1 LEKKE
6 GNMDLLREA
15 QSLSPRLAQWLQAI
29 GEQLFVFAEDH
40 PLKHSSH
47 NHVHLFLLEYEA
59 DTHPQITL
67 AFRCRIVS
75 FIFETWKQRL
85 KGYRPY
91 QEAGFRL
98 YLYEDSAP
106 TVSVVAE
113 TPYGFPY
120 GGQPVFV
127 HSPAEVM
134 ERYVGSS
141 WHERFPTASSRDTEP
156 EYLLETIGK
165 QNGSIGRSTAN
176 SLHMT
181 TAELRQWIEWFD
193 LQEPVNRLRKKYGR
207 RPAQFLNPDELLEI
221 APYRIYELKL
231 SARY

>member
-1 LEKKE
+1 
-6 GNMDLLREA
+6 MLREA
-15 QSLSPRLAQWLQAI
+15 QRFSPRLALWLQAI
-29 GEQLFVFAEDH
+29 GEQPFVFAGQH
-40 PLKHSSH
+40 PNQHSSH
-47 NHVHLFLLEYEA
+47 NHVHLFVLEYEA
-59 DTHPQITL
+59 DIHPQITL
-67 AFRCRIVS
+67 AFRCQVVS

-106 TVSVVAE
+106 TVSVLAE

-120 GGQPVFV
+120 SGQPVFV

-134 ERYVGSS
+134 ERYVGFS
-141 WHERFPTASSRDTEP
+141 WRERFLTATSRDTEP
-156 EYLLETIGK
+156 EHLLEVIE
-165 QNGSIGRSTAN
+165 QQHGSIGRSTAN

-181 TAELRQWIEWFD
+181 TAELRQWIERFD

-207 RPAQFLNPDELLEI
+207 RPAQFLNLDAFPEPM
-221 APYRIYELKL
+221 PYRIYELKL
-231 SARY
+231 PAQY